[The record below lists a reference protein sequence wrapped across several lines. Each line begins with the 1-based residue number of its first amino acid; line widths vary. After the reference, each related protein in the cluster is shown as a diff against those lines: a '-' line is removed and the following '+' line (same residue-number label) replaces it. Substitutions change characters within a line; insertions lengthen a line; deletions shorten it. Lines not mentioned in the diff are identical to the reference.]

1 MAQQLIGLP
10 QYLYQGQNA
19 RVEELNERIL
29 DRIHPNLIPHQTNS
43 LETPQSPCLEPNF
56 SPRGVPTK
64 YSRFPIIERRTT
76 PIVKIQPLPNYQVET
91 QFNPGYRGPVSG
103 FCVDKETILRNIPFA
118 LQADIAQS
126 TFIPSTQSDLY
137 KNYIVSRPK
146 AQSADGKAQ
155 SADGRA
161 QSDLGEQPYP
171 RLFEEYKFDQRIHPN
186 VANYPEIGGDLFF
199 NATRSQLRGVGGC

>member
-29 DRIHPNLIPHQTNS
+29 DRIHPNLIPHQPNY
-43 LETPQSPCLEPNF
+43 LETPRSPCLEPNF

-137 KNYIVSRPK
+137 KNYIVSRSK
-146 AQSADGKAQ
+146 AQRS
-155 SADGRA
+155 
-161 QSDLGEQPYP
+161 QSDLDKQPYP